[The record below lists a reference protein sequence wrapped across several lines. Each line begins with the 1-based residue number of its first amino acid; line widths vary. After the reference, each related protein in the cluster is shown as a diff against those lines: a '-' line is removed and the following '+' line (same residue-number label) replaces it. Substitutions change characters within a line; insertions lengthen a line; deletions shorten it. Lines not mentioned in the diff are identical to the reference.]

1 MIAFNG
7 RLTIIL
13 IFLIVLSARGACADM
28 YIDKMG
34 REVDIPSSPKRIV
47 SLAPSITETL
57 FALGLNEEIVG
68 VTMFSDYPEAARSKP
83 RVGSYV
89 NISIEKVVSLDPDL
103 IIGTADGNRKETAKQ
118 FERFGLPVYV
128 VNPTSLD
135 EIFEMVLDVGKITG
149 KDGTARDLVHN
160 LRKRVGFVVSRTRN
174 IKKPSV
180 FFQVGIDPVV
190 TVGRDA
196 FHTRLITLAGGSSIS
211 RDEKIK
217 YPRYTM
223 EKIIAEQP
231 EIIIVSSMK
240 RGGDFERVRKRWKR
254 WKDIPAVKNNRIYI
268 LNSELIDR
276 PSPVIVDGLEELAGI
291 IHPEIFTL
299 QPPRTQNR
307 Y

>member
-1 MIAFNG
+1 MIAFNS
-7 RLTIIL
+7 RLTICL
-13 IFLIVLSARGACADM
+13 IYLIVFSAQGAYAGL
-28 YIDKMG
+28 YIDKTG

-57 FALGLNEEIVG
+57 FALGLSEEIVG

-103 IIGTADGNRKETAKQ
+103 IIGTADGNGKEIVKQ
-118 FERFGLPVYV
+118 FERFGFPVYV

-149 KDGTARDLVHN
+149 KDRAAKDLVHN
-160 LRKRVGFVVSRTRN
+160 LRKRVGFVVSRTRD
-174 IKKPSV
+174 IKKPRV
-180 FFQVGIDPVV
+180 FFQIGVDPVV

-196 FHTRLITLAGGSSIS
+196 FGSRLIALAGGLSIS
-211 RDEKIK
+211 REETVK

-240 RGGDFERVRKRWKR
+240 RGGDFERVRNGWNR
-254 WKDIPAVKNNRIYI
+254 WKDIPAVKKNRIYI
-268 LNSELIDR
+268 LNSDLIDH
-276 PSPVIVDGLEELAGI
+276 PSPVIVDGLEELARI
-291 IHPEIFTL
+291 IHPEIFIL